1 MMIRKFLLGAAL
13 AGVTLLGISVIA
25 QQSPHPTQPAQSASQ
40 AKSVNGKIASIGNGG
55 HSFTLEV
62 SSGGSDPKTMEFVL
76 DTHTQVEGQ
85 VKIGTPV
92 TVVYQIAE
100 GGQNVAVS
108 IMAQG

>member
-1 MMIRKFLLGAAL
+1 MMIRKFLLAAAL
-13 AGVTLLGISVIA
+13 AGITLLGMSVIA

-55 HSFTLEV
+55 RSFTLEV
-62 SSGGSDPKTMEFVL
+62 SSGSDPKTMEFVL

-108 IMAQG
+108 ITAQG